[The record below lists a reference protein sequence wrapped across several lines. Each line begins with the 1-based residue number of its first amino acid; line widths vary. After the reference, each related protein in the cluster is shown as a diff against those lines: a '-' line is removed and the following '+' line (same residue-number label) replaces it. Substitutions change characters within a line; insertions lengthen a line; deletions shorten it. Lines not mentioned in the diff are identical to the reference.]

1 KDNQGLVDQINAL
14 QSKLTSQKAKLDK
27 QLVDLK
33 AQHQTEY
40 NAMAAKLAPKQVALK
55 VVNGNTNH
63 YEISNGNTNHYEI
76 SNGNTNHYEI
86 SNDKTIV
93 LNPQKSSNVKHV
105 TKETKQ
111 NKSTLMTREEYKRL
125 PQTGS
130 DNSLALVALG
140 ALSSMFGLGLASF
153 NRKKVL

>member
-1 KDNQGLVDQINAL
+1 MDQINAL

-76 SNGNTNHYEI
+76 SN
-86 SNDKTIV
+86 DKTIV

-130 DNSLALVALG
+130 NNSLALVALG

>member
-1 KDNQGLVDQINAL
+1 MNNSACRYKNFFPRLLIN
-14 QSKLTSQKAKLDK
+14 SES
-27 QLVDLK
+27 
-33 AQHQTEY
+33 
-40 NAMAAKLAPKQVALK
+40 
-55 VVNGNTNH
+55 
-63 YEISNGNTNHYEI
+63 
-76 SNGNTNHYEI
+76 
-86 SNDKTIV
+86 
-93 LNPQKSSNVKHV
+93 PQKSSNVKHV